1 MSEHMSGQATVNRE
15 GIEGVPSMV
24 SRSMGRE
31 WYRDHLAGMDPVKG
45 TRPDGASVEYVVDG
59 NAVTARAVT
68 GALVLLLA
76 SNGRRIAARV
86 VDTSI
91 ASVFACLGFMAAVAS
106 IDGVALL
113 VLMPVG
119 FVVGGLLYFLPLVHW
134 WGTTVGK
141 RIFGL
146 RVVRLWSDGTLP
158 PSWKDT
164 FLREFDRAA
173 FMTIPGLNL
182 LVGGIL
188 LAQMGKDRGTYHQS
202 KYDRVARTVVVRWPT
217 GR

>member
-1 MSEHMSGQATVNRE
+1 MSGQALVNHE
-15 GIEGVPSMV
+15 GVEGVPSIV

-31 WYRDHLAGMDPVKG
+31 WYRDYLAGMDPVKG
-45 TRPDGASVEYVVDG
+45 ARPEGASVEYVVEGDVD
-59 NAVTARAVT
+59 AARAVA
-68 GALVLLLA
+68 GIPVLVLA
-76 SNGRRIAARV
+76 SNGRRVAARLL
-86 VDTSI
+86 DTLI
-91 ASVFACLGFMAAVAS
+91 ASVFACLGFGAAVAS
-106 IDGVALL
+106 SDGAALL
-113 VLMPVG
+113 VLAPVG
-119 FVVGGLLYFLPLVHW
+119 LAAGGLLYFLPLVHW

-141 RIFGL
+141 RVFGL

-173 FMTIPGLNL
+173 FMTVPGLNL

-202 KYDRVARTVVVRWPT
+202 KYDRVARTVVVRWST